1 MVRPM
6 KCPYCGKEVSVS
18 SHWSDTTCP
27 HCRNVFEIGLEVF
40 ELSEEEQKKEQ
51 ERALAEIRR
60 KEKEDADRK
69 AEAARRLRR
78 TFRLP
83 DPDPHKNIRFEEE
96 EKTAQ
101 EPCVKKKK
109 MAVILLLAG
118 TVLFVVIAAAILLS
132 VAGKRREEPAPAPRE
147 ETLQEEGSAQGEQ
160 VVDTTDGQAHDSGW
174 NDGWSIDSNP
184 EDGMFK
190 IDLQSSDTGEQKDVK
205 LKPDVTDDSGD
216 APEDAGVEEPL
227 PDSGQQVPDSAGTQE
242 GPSGDS
248 LSVNGLHSS
257 AAGTSDTGNGGQAGT
272 PSGADENRE
281 IEDALLN
288 GTN

>member
-60 KEKEDADRK
+60 KEKEDAERK

-101 EPCVKKKK
+101 EPSVRKKK

-118 TVLFVVIAAAILLS
+118 TVLLVVIAAAVLLS
-132 VAGKRREEPAPAPRE
+132 VAGKRREEPAPQE
-147 ETLQEEGSAQGEQ
+147 ETLQEEGTEQGEQ

-205 LKPDVTDDSGD
+205 LKPDVADDSGD

-227 PDSGQQVPDSAGTQE
+227 PDSGQQVQDSAGTQE
-242 GPSGDS
+242 GPSGDY

-257 AAGTSDTGNGGQAGT
+257 AAGTSDTGNAGQAGT